1 MIDCLLLPVQIK
13 INKSHKNCTYK
24 IVLTLIR
31 ERNPS
36 AESNFKICPIHI
48 WYQLDGN
55 IIILSISTFW
65 ELCPIIIGIM
75 GMFTIQGVE
84 KIDRES
90 ERKLSFERNVKRK
103 LFDNWKE
110 ATRGN

>member
-1 MIDCLLLPVQIK
+1 MMNRLLLPVQIK
-13 INKSHKNCTYK
+13 IKKSHTNCTYK

-31 ERNPS
+31 ERKTS
-36 AESNFKICPIHI
+36 AESNFKICSIHI
-48 WYQLDGN
+48 WNQLDRN

-65 ELCPIIIGIM
+65 ELCPIIFGIM
-75 GMFTIQGVE
+75 DLFTIQGVE
-84 KIDRES
+84 KSDGES